1 MEVSVPCPGS
11 SQCLLYSFVL
21 TLGLL
26 APNKCSSTDGRL
38 PDERQWFY
46 FVYAS
51 LGTYFSALFF
61 AVLNYA
67 IKSECQPHQRQQSQ
81 ELVSLLYAPQKLIF
95 QLRSWVLLTFQL
107 LLFNGGLLL
116 CNLWNKIVETRLI
129 LWFIILEIWK
139 NYFYEE
145 KPQQTET
152 QLLGS
157 KFHPLCQRVWSAS
170 WTLINKP
177 FN

>member
-1 MEVSVPCPGS
+1 MSEELEEKCWILVKNMTFSRILMMLWCHSERWRIFRTIMEMMEVSVPCPGS

-116 CNLWNKIVETRLI
+116 CKII
-129 LWFIILEIWK
+129 FEIK
-139 NYFYEE
+139 
-145 KPQQTET
+145 
-152 QLLGS
+152 LL
-157 KFHPLCQRVWSAS
+157 KQD
-170 WTLINKP
+170 
-177 FN
+177 